1 MSTTLNPPGVVQP
14 QPQIQQKPEEPT
26 IRGLLPKDEDMIR
39 MLVGQGVMEG
49 LARAN
54 RRVYTHPLLLSLW
67 ILIGALLDYQ
77 FSYLPSPD
85 IPLSTIYPLVGPA
98 LVALPILGVVE
109 YLHRPIFTKLLR
121 TTIGAPDLV
130 SPSRYYS
137 QQTNNVFPRTQATN
151 RKTSTNHEKESHD
164 NSRIVRNGIKSEVG
178 ESVKGGSWVFIHKS
192 EIVGCIMLDDK
203 YPGQSLGTVL
213 GEDDG
218 ILGEK
223 GILDQVLLSSDKDQK
238 SKSSGKSGKSD
249 MAALR
254 RSSKQGVE
262 ESEMEGRVVQ
272 IRHLD
277 VDLPFRRHKIG
288 TELLAHSL
296 DQVFGF
302 DQTDSSSTEGRDTK
316 KDKEIS
322 KKKDVESEMMV
333 IVFTNPF
340 TPGGEKFWRKAGFR
354 PLSDIQ
360 TEGWE
365 RSEKVGLFGWR
376 GRWMGL
382 KRVEWEE
389 RRKTIFDKRST

>member
-77 FSYLPSPD
+77 FSYFPSPD

-137 QQTNNVFPRTQATN
+137 QQTNNVFPR
-151 RKTSTNHEKESHD
+151 
-164 NSRIVRNGIKSEVG
+164 
-178 ESVKGGSWVFIHKS
+178 GSWVFIHKS
-192 EIVGCIMLDDK
+192 EIVGCIMLDHK

-238 SKSSGKSGKSD
+238 SKSSGKSVKSD
-249 MAALR
+249 KTTSR

-296 DQVFGF
+296 DQKG
-302 DQTDSSSTEGRDTK
+302 
-316 KDKEIS
+316 KDIS
-322 KKKDVESEMMV
+322 KKENGESEMMV

-354 PLSDIQ
+354 PLSDVQ

-376 GRWMGL
+376 GRWMGIR
-382 KRVEWEE
+382 RVEWEE